1 MMPPYPDDIT
11 DVGYDDSGDVRKNP
25 EQENSS
31 TNNLGQSSCYRC
43 ASDIYE
49 LRGRVDTI
57 EKQNEEFNKT
67 IKTNTGFI
75 KKSEQLLLVF
85 QVVLILFP
93 ILSLAILAIC
103 QYIHQ
108 GSSSLINVITTVIGL
123 ANIAECIILPRFWK
137 TLEDRIKELE
147 RKISN

>member
-1 MMPPYPDDIT
+1 MPPYPDDIT
-11 DVGYDDSGDVRKNP
+11 DVGYDDSGDVRKDP
-25 EQENSS
+25 ERENSS
-31 TNNLGQSSCYRC
+31 TNNIGQSQCYNCVR
-43 ASDIYE
+43 DMYE